1 MSMAQSVSPER
12 DGFQV
17 TQRHFKAPPN
27 TTFLDPVAKRKVTI
41 CNLFSNHGLSMR
53 DIVRV
58 LDESYGRVV
67 NTLIEQG
74 LVYERRKG
82 RAETQPKVDRRHSFF
97 NKL

>member
-1 MSMAQSVSPER
+1 MAQSANSER
-12 DGFQV
+12 DGFQL
-17 TQRHFKAPPN
+17 TQRRFVAPPN
-27 TTFLDPVAKRKVTI
+27 TSFLDSVTKRKVTI